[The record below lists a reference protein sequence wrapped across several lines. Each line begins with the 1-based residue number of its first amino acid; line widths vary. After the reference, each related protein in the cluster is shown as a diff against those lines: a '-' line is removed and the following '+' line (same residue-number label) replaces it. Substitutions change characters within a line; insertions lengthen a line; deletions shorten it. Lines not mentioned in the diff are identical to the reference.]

1 MACTKSTTGP
11 VTRAIQAM
19 RNDTPTLI
27 VPRRGFIARALGFTA
42 AGAALSVPVLAVETP
57 ADRIAYHRAELE
69 KAFREYYA
77 SAPVIVRS
85 NDLTREYLL
94 ERQPTSVACLMFMAG
109 PVEVQGGRA

>member
-1 MACTKSTTGP
+1 MAYAQSTTGP

-19 RNDTPTLI
+19 RDDAPALI
-27 VPRRGFIARALGFTA
+27 VPRRNFILRALGFTA

-77 SAPVIVRS
+77 GVPVAVRS

-94 ERQPTSVACLMFMAG
+94 ERQPTSVSCLAFMAG
-109 PVEVQGGRA
+109 PVMIQGDRA